1 VPRDHDAAAPA
12 WDPSHANWVNEQRAA
27 AACSCSWQPSHVVA
41 TPLHVRSA
49 ARLTTCICALLVQ
62 GLRTAV
68 LEAAGARQVDAGVT
82 CVDSFALGDNATSV

>member
-1 VPRDHDAAAPA
+1 
-12 WDPSHANWVNEQRAA
+12 
-27 AACSCSWQPSHVVA
+27 VA

-49 ARLTTCICALLVQ
+49 ARLTTCMVQ